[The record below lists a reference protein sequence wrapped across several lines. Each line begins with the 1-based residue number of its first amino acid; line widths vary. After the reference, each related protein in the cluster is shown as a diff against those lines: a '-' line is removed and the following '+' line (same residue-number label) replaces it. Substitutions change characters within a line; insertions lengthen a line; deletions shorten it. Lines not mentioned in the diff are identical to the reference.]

1 MKLELL
7 NALES
12 YIIENGS
19 VKTEDLCDT
28 FSVSKNTLRKYL
40 LELEKRGQVRK
51 VYGGVI
57 AIHMNKVEPETH
69 RASVENDAKNAI
81 GRIAAAMVDDGDVIF
96 LDSGST
102 VAKIV
107 PWLTQKKNLTIVTNS
122 YPVITEAV
130 KLPNVNL
137 ISLGGTYYENTNSF
151 FDEEIPERTLG
162 MNFTKLFLG
171 CMGISIEGGV
181 TNATYYETAL
191 KLNVIKK
198 SEKVILVADKTKVG
212 KNALR
217 TLCRVSDLYAF
228 VTDVKPPEYFVKY
241 CKQHK
246 INLVY
251 NHE

>member
-1 MKLELL
+1 MKVELL
-7 NALES
+7 NTLES
-12 YIIENGS
+12 YIITNAF
-19 VKTEDLCDT
+19 VKTEELCST

-40 LELEKRGQVRK
+40 TELEKRGQIRK
-51 VYGGVI
+51 IYGGVI
-57 AIHMNKVEPETH
+57 AIHMDKVEPETR
-69 RASVENDAKNAI
+69 RASLASDAKVAI

-107 PWLTQKKNLTIVTNS
+107 PWLSQKKNLTIVTNS
-122 YPVITEAV
+122 YPVIMEAV
-130 KLPNVNL
+130 KLTNINL

-151 FDEEIPERTLG
+151 FNEEIPERTLG

-171 CMGISIEGGV
+171 CMGVSIEGGV

-191 KLNVIKK
+191 KLNVIKR

-217 TLCRVSDLYAF
+217 TLCKLSDLYAF
-228 VTDVKPPEYFVKY
+228 VTDAKPAESFVKY

-246 INLVY
+246 VNLMY